1 MVTLAEH
8 TNRSL
13 LLTKVVKVGIWRE
26 IERRRK
32 KKQNG
37 KCTHIWKT
45 TQFIKQFL
53 LLLFFWWSLFR
64 NPNYDSYFNGLDRG
78 SERHEISCVKA
89 KIEDNRYG
97 FKKIFL
103 GEILVQSWKVI
114 KFTRQISSVYLT
126 RQYVSISIKDQYIV
140 QKSNVQSKCYKG
152 WVKNRTCGNSN
163 LGNLSTSVS

>member
-1 MVTLAEH
+1 MPFSITIQWKIKNMSAHCNCYSCIVLDNFSFIFNGNISRAYKSFFIINKSGKSRNMKRDRE
-8 TNRSL
+8 
-13 LLTKVVKVGIWRE
+13 TK
-26 IERRRK
+26 K

-78 SERHEISCVKA
+78 SVRHEISCVKA

-97 FKKIFL
+97 FKKIL
-103 GEILVQSWKVI
+103 
-114 KFTRQISSVYLT
+114 
-126 RQYVSISIKDQYIV
+126 
-140 QKSNVQSKCYKG
+140 
-152 WVKNRTCGNSN
+152 
-163 LGNLSTSVS
+163 